1 MKVLGL
7 GLPSENRAYVKEG
20 VTQAVI
26 LGNLEDLGYLTVKVT
41 AAVASGA
48 LKPGAT
54 EFEAGRLG
62 KLKVDGDNVL
72 LGEPIVF
79 TKENI
84 DQYQF

>member
-1 MKVLGL
+1 
-7 GLPSENRAYVKEG
+7 VKEG

-26 LGNLEDLGYLTVKVT
+26 LWNLDDLGYLTAK
-41 AAVASGA
+41 AAVAVATGK

-62 KLKVDGDNVL
+62 KLLVEGDNIL
-72 LGEPIVF
+72 LGKPIVF

-84 DQYQF
+84 DQYNF